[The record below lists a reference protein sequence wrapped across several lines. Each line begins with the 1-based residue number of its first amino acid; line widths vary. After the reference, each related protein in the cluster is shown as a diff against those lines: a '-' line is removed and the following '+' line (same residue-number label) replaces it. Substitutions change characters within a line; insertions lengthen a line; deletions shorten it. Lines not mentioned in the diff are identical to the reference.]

1 MASQNDRQIQS
12 ISPAT
17 GSGFA
22 GCSGFVPS
30 LGSGAGF
37 PTPMHPNYLLLHKT
51 RLGEEH
57 LPAGPF
63 FCLGTAGPPA
73 MSFSLSGKKGWF
85 PWQNTFS
92 LPAA

>member
-57 LPAGPF
+57 LPAG
-63 FCLGTAGPPA
+63 
-73 MSFSLSGKKGWF
+73 KKGWF